1 MMAASSWLLVRGRGP
16 LLPRLAAKGKSTW
29 NSLVPI
35 PLNLQP
41 LRIYV
46 TLDEKR
52 KSRRVRTPVK
62 VVQLADDRTYSRKL
76 VYLGRLPQYST
87 TSRWR
92 EIRSYKNYMVIGSEA
107 SRHGVQIFDMTKVGN
122 SPSITDE
129 QIC

>member
-1 MMAASSWLLVRGRGP
+1 M
-16 LLPRLAAKGKSTW
+16 
-29 NSLVPI
+29 
-35 PLNLQP
+35 
-41 LRIYV
+41 
-46 TLDEKR
+46 
-52 KSRRVRTPVK
+52 K

-76 VYLGRLPQYST
+76 IYLGRLPQYST